1 MALAHNVF
9 QLPVSVSFN
18 QIMEL
23 IKNLPFEHKKKIVK
37 ELQAEITQQP
47 QSFTLTSQQLALL
60 DKRSK
65 TPIENCIT
73 AQDPINQL
81 KQKYGVFNK
90 ILTML

>member
-47 QSFTLTSQQLALL
+47 QPFTLTSQQLALL

-65 TPIENCIT
+65 TSIENCIT
-73 AQDPINQL
+73 AQDSINQL
-81 KQKYGVFNK
+81 KQKYGV
-90 ILTML
+90 

>member
-23 IKNLPFEHKKKIVK
+23 IKNLPFEHKKKILK
-37 ELQAEITQQP
+37 ELQTEITQQP
-47 QSFTLTSQQLALL
+47 QPFTLTSQQLALL

-73 AQDPINQL
+73 AGDSVNQL
-81 KQKYGVFNK
+81 KQKYGV
-90 ILTML
+90 